1 MRERPRSRRLRSL
14 WRPEP
19 SKVRCGHTEQKC
31 RAARS
36 TTKSQTGDRVF
47 NFILKA
53 RGTDLEAALKAAKP
67 IQFKENIALVL
78 KYFDKLTP
86 LMQQDVN
93 PRPAD

>member
-1 MRERPRSRRLRSL
+1 MIRLRCSRR
-14 WRPEP
+14 
-19 SKVRCGHTEQKC
+19 K
-31 RAARS
+31 
-36 TTKSQTGDRVF
+36 
-47 NFILKA
+47 
-53 RGTDLEAALKAAKP
+53 AALKDAKP